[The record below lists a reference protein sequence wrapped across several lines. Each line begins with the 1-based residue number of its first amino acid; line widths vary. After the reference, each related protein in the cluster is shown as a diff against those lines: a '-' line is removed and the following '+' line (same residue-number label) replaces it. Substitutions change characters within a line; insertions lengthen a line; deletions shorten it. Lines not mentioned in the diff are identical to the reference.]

1 MNIYKFNKSVI
12 YLIFISFTAVYSQTY
27 EEIIKLRNQYEQLKE
42 SQLQNELNN
51 QGETLLKDQED
62 KGPTRVIYKP
72 EDLEEFYRLQLSQ
85 LTKSLEEINTLNS
98 FFDSTKSLSHFGYN
112 LFTNRDTMSFFDNM
126 PLPSNYTLGSGDEL
140 IISLWGQVEKEETS
154 IINRDGN
161 IFFEDIGIIE
171 LGGLTLSESKIK
183 LKNAFSKTYSTI
195 KSKEPSTFLDI
206 SLGKLKGLN
215 VHILGFVNSPGV
227 YALHPFSDPFT
238 ALFYAGGVDTSGSLR
253 NIEIYRDGK
262 KIESVDLYNI
272 IFGGSL
278 NKQIRLLDQDIIFVP
293 PRKSKVIIN
302 GAVQTPGYFELIKS
316 EKASDLINYGGGL
329 TPKAS
334 SLITLKRVNSPY
346 QRINDDLAV
355 DFFLIPIDSLN
366 NYILQNGD
374 SLGISLISDYFPTIT
389 INGWVK
395 RPGQYP
401 FIKGIDLTKL
411 IEMGGGLNDKSWFLP
426 SQKRVITL
434 KKYNNSTKMKII
446 TFDYDE
452 IINGNQNFFLD
463 PFDEVQIL
471 KNKSNNF
478 NKYVSINGEV
488 KSEGIYSIS
497 NRSIIEIIND
507 AGGFTSNAFEEGI
520 EVYRDSLRVGV
531 NSLSMVPLNGDSI
544 YVPLPPGSITI
555 LGSVNNPG
563 PISFEKGLSIND
575 FIDLAGGYTVYAN
588 KKDVFIIYPNGIAKK
603 KTRLSSPKVLEGST
617 IMVSASQ
624 LVTQQT
630 DYLQVSQQ
638 IASIISS
645 LATVA
650 LIISSQQQ

>member
-1 MNIYKFNKSVI
+1 MKNIKYLLFIAIFPFSVV
-12 YLIFISFTAVYSQTY
+12 FSQTY

-42 SQLQNELNN
+42 SQLQDELNN
-51 QGETLLKDQED
+51 EGETLLKDQED
-62 KGPTRVIYKP
+62 EGPTRVIYKP

-85 LTKSLEEINTLNS
+85 LTKSLEEINELNS
-98 FFDSTKSLSHFGYN
+98 FFDSTKKLSHFGYN

-161 IFFEDIGIIE
+161 IFFEDIGIVE
-171 LGGLTLSESKIK
+171 LGGLTLSESKLK

-195 KSKEPSTFLDI
+195 KSNEPSTFLDI
-206 SLGKLKGLN
+206 SLGQLKGLN
-215 VHILGFVNSPGV
+215 IHILGFVNSPGV
-227 YALHPFSDPFT
+227 YALHPFTDPFT
-238 ALFYAGGVDTSGSLR
+238 ALFYAGGVDTTGSLR
-253 NIEIYRDGK
+253 NIEIYRDGIK
-262 KIESVDLYNI
+262 VHSVDLYSI
-272 IFGGSL
+272 INGGSL
-278 NKQIRLLDQDIIFVP
+278 NKQVRLLDQDIIFVP
-293 PRKSKVIIN
+293 SRKSKVIIN
-302 GAVQTPGYFELIKS
+302 GAVQIPGYFELI
-316 EKASDLINYGGGL
+316 EFETANDLINYSGGL
-329 TPKAS
+329 TSKAS
-334 SLITLKRVNSPY
+334 NLITLKRVNSPFK
-346 QRINDDLAV
+346 RKSDDLAIE
-355 DFFLIPIDSLN
+355 FFLIPMDSLN
-366 NYILQNGD
+366 NFKLQNGD
-374 SLGISLISDYFPTIT
+374 SLGIALISDYFPTIT

-401 FIKGIDLTKL
+401 YIKGIDILEL
-411 IEMGGGLNDKSWFLP
+411 IEIGGGLNDKSWFLP

-434 KKYNNSTKMKII
+434 KKYNNSSKQKLI
-446 TFDYDE
+446 TFDYDN
-452 IINGNQNFFLD
+452 IINGSQKIILN

-478 NKYVSINGEV
+478 NNYVSIKGEIN
-488 KSEGIYSIS
+488 SEGIYSIS
-497 NRSIIEIIND
+497 NRTLKDIISD
-507 AGGFTSNAFEEGI
+507 AGGFTTNAFIEGI
-520 EVYRDSLRVGV
+520 EVYRDTLRVGV

-544 YVPLPPGSITI
+544 FVPLRPGSITV

-563 PISFEKGLSIND
+563 LISFENGLSIND
-575 FIDLAGGYTVYAN
+575 FIDLAGGYTIYAN
-588 KKDVFIIYPNGIAKK
+588 KKDVFIIYPNGLAKK

-630 DYLQVSQQ
+630 DYLVVSQQ

>member
-1 MNIYKFNKSVI
+1 MKHIRFFVYITILPFSF
-12 YLIFISFTAVYSQTY
+12 IFSQTY

-42 SQLQNELNN
+42 SQLQDELNN

-85 LTKSLEEINTLNS
+85 LTKSLEEINILNS
-98 FFDSTKSLSHFGYN
+98 FFDSTKKLSHFGYN

-140 IISLWGQVEKEETS
+140 IVSLWGQVEKEETS

-171 LGGLTLSESKIK
+171 LGGLTLIESKIK

-206 SLGKLKGLN
+206 SLGQLKGLN
-215 VHILGFVNSPGV
+215 VHILGYVNSPGV

-238 ALFYAGGVDTSGSLR
+238 ALFYAGGVDTTGSLR
-253 NIEIYRDGK
+253 NIEIYRDGIK
-262 KIESVDLYNI
+262 VHSVDLYSI
-272 IFGGSL
+272 INGGSL
-278 NKQIRLLDQDIIFVP
+278 NKQVRLLDQDIIFVP
-293 PRKSKVIIN
+293 SRKSKVIIN
-302 GAVQTPGYFELIKS
+302 GAVQIPGYFELIKS
-316 EKASDLINYGGGL
+316 ETANDLISFSGGL
-329 TPKAS
+329 TSKAS
-334 SLITLKRVNSPY
+334 NLITLKRVNSPY
-346 QRINDDLAV
+346 KRKSDDLAI
-355 DFFLIPIDSLN
+355 DFFLIPIDSLDN
-366 NYILQNGD
+366 FKLQNGD
-374 SLGISLISDYFPTIT
+374 SLGIALISDYYPTIT

-401 FIKGIDLTKL
+401 YIKDIDILEL
-411 IEMGGGLNDKSWFLP
+411 IEIGGGLNDKSWFLP

-434 KKYNNSTKMKII
+434 KKYHNSTVL
-446 TFDYDE
+446 TFDYDK
-452 IINGNQNFFLD
+452 IIDGSQNIILN

-478 NKYVSINGEV
+478 NNYVSIKGEIN
-488 KSEGIYSIS
+488 SEGIYSIA
-497 NRSIIEIIND
+497 NRTLKDIIND
-507 AGGFTSNAFEEGI
+507 AGGFTSNAFIDGI
-520 EVYRDSLRVGV
+520 EVYRDTLRVGV
-531 NSLSMVPLNGDSI
+531 NSLSMVPLNGDSVF
-544 YVPLPPGSITI
+544 VPLRSGSVTI

-563 PISFEKGLSIND
+563 LISFEKGLSIND
-575 FIDLAGGYTVYAN
+575 FIDLAGGYTIYAN
-588 KKDVFIIYPNGIAKK
+588 KRDVYIIYPNGISKK

-630 DYLQVSQQ
+630 DYLVVSQQ

>member
-1 MNIYKFNKSVI
+1 MKIIK
-12 YLIFISFTAVYSQTY
+12 LIIFIAFFISFSSSQTY
-27 EEIIKLRNQYEQLKE
+27 DEIIKLRKQYDQLKE
-42 SQLQNELNN
+42 SQLQDELNN
-51 QGETLLKDQED
+51 EGETLLKGQED

-85 LTKSLEEINTLNS
+85 LIKSLEEINSLNS
-98 FFDSTKSLSHFGYN
+98 FFDSTKKLSHFGYN

-140 IISLWGQVEKEETS
+140 IVSLWGEVEKEESS

-183 LKNAFSKTYSTI
+183 LNNAFSKTYSTI
-195 KSKEPSTFLDI
+195 KNKNPSTFLDI
-206 SLGKLKGLN
+206 SLGQLKGLN
-215 VHILGFVNSPGV
+215 IHILGFVNSPGV

-238 ALFYAGGVDTSGSLR
+238 ALFYAGGVDTTGSLR
-253 NIEIYRDGK
+253 NIEIYRDGIK
-262 KIESVDLYNI
+262 VDSVDLYSI
-272 IFGGSL
+272 INGGSL
-278 NKQIRLLDQDIIFVP
+278 NKQVRLLDQDIIFVP
-293 PRKSKVIIN
+293 SRKSKVIIN
-302 GAVQTPGYFELIKS
+302 GAVQIPGYFELIKS
-316 EKASDLINYGGGL
+316 ETANDLINYSGGL
-329 TPKAS
+329 TSKAS
-334 SLITLKRVNSPY
+334 NLITLKRVNSPHK
-346 QRINDDLAV
+346 RINDDLAI

-366 NYILQNGD
+366 SFELQNGD
-374 SLGISLISDYFPTIT
+374 SLGIALISDYFPTIT

-401 FIKGIDLTKL
+401 YVKDINILEL
-411 IEMGGGLNDKSWFLP
+411 IEIGGGLNDKSWFLP

-434 KKYNNSTKMKII
+434 KRYNSSSKDEVL
-446 TFDYDE
+446 TFDYDKL
-452 IINGNQNFFLD
+452 IDGSQNVILN
-463 PFDEVQIL
+463 PFDEVQII

-478 NKYVSINGEV
+478 NNYVSIKGEIN
-488 KSEGIYSIS
+488 SEGIYSIS
-497 NRSIIEIIND
+497 NRTLKDIISG
-507 AGGFTSNAFEEGI
+507 AGGFTPNAFINGI
-520 EVYRDSLRVGV
+520 EVYRDTLKVGLT
-531 NSLSMVPLNGDSI
+531 SLSMVPLNGDSI
-544 YVPLPPGSITI
+544 FVPLRPGSVTI

-575 FIDLAGGYTVYAN
+575 FIDLAGGYTIYAN
-588 KKDVFIIYPNGIAKK
+588 KRDVFIIYPNGIAKK

-624 LVTQQT
+624 LVTQPT
-630 DYLQVSQQ
+630 DYLVVSQQ

-650 LIISSQQQ
+650 LIISSQN

>member
-12 YLIFISFTAVYSQTY
+12 YLIFISFTTVYSQTY

-42 SQLQNELNN
+42 SQLQDELNN

-262 KIESVDLYNI
+262 KVESLDLYNI

-346 QRINDDLAV
+346 QRINDDLAI

-366 NYILQNGD
+366 NYKLQNGD

-401 FIKGIDLTKL
+401 FIKGVDLIKL

-452 IINGNQNFFLD
+452 IINGNQKIVLD

-478 NKYVSINGEV
+478 NKYVSI
-488 KSEGIYSIS
+488 KW
-497 NRSIIEIIND
+497 RSKI
-507 AGGFTSNAFEEGI
+507 
-520 EVYRDSLRVGV
+520 
-531 NSLSMVPLNGDSI
+531 
-544 YVPLPPGSITI
+544 
-555 LGSVNNPG
+555 
-563 PISFEKGLSIND
+563 
-575 FIDLAGGYTVYAN
+575 
-588 KKDVFIIYPNGIAKK
+588 
-603 KTRLSSPKVLEGST
+603 
-617 IMVSASQ
+617 
-624 LVTQQT
+624 
-630 DYLQVSQQ
+630 
-638 IASIISS
+638 
-645 LATVA
+645 
-650 LIISSQQQ
+650 

>member
-1 MNIYKFNKSVI
+1 MKYFKL
-12 YLIFISFTAVYSQTY
+12 LILMFFFSSNLMFSQTY
-27 EEIIKLRNQYEQLKE
+27 EEITKLRNQYNELKKSQLNEQLNSE
-42 SQLQNELNN
+42 
-51 QGETLLKDQED
+51 GDILLKEEQD

-72 EDLEEFYRLQLSQ
+72 EDLEEFYRQQLSQ
-85 LTKSLEEINTLNS
+85 LTKSLEEINSLNS

-112 LFTNRDTMSFFDNM
+112 LFTNRDTISFFENI
-126 PLPSNYTLGSGDEL
+126 PLPSNYILGSGDEL
-140 IISLWGQVEKEETS
+140 IVSLWGQVEKEETS

-171 LGGLTLSESKIK
+171 LGGLTLDESKIK

-195 KSKEPSTFLDI
+195 KNKNPSTFLDI
-206 SLGKLKGLN
+206 SLGELKGLN

-238 ALFYAGGVDTSGSLR
+238 ALFYAGGVDTSGTLR

-262 KIESVDLYNI
+262 KVVSVDLYNI

-302 GAVQTPGYFELIKS
+302 GAVQIPGYFELIES
-316 EKASDLINYGGGL
+316 ERADDLVNYSGGL
-329 TPKAS
+329 TSKAS
-334 SLITLKRVNSPY
+334 NLITLKRVNSPY
-346 QRINDDLAV
+346 KRKNDDLAI

-366 NYILQNGD
+366 NFKLQNGD
-374 SLGISLISDYFPTIT
+374 SLGIPLISNYFPTIT

-401 FIKGIDLTKL
+401 FIKGIDILKL

-426 SQKRVITL
+426 SQKRLITL
-434 KKYNNSTKMKII
+434 KKYNNTKII

-452 IINGNQNFFLD
+452 IINGGQKIILN
-463 PFDEVQIL
+463 PFDEVQVL
-471 KNKSNNF
+471 KNKFNNF
-478 NKYVSINGEV
+478 NNYVSIKGEI

-497 NRSIIEIIND
+497 NRTLKDIIND
-507 AGGFTSNAFEEGI
+507 AGGFTSNAFIDGI
-520 EVYRDSLRVGV
+520 ELYRDTLRVGI
-531 NSLSMVPLNGDSI
+531 NSLSMIPINGDSLF
-544 YVPLPPGSITI
+544 VPLRPGSVTI

-563 PISFEKGLSIND
+563 PIAFEKSLSIND
-575 FIDLAGGYTVYAN
+575 FIALAGGYTIYAN
-588 KKDVFIIYPNGIAKK
+588 KKDVFIIYPNGIAKQ

-630 DYLQVSQQ
+630 DYLEVSQQ

-650 LIISSQQQ
+650 LIISSQK

>member
-1 MNIYKFNKSVI
+1 MYKFKN
-12 YLIFISFTAVYSQTY
+12 LIILIIFFSLPPVYSQTY

-42 SQLQNELNN
+42 SQLKDELNN
-51 QGETLLKDQED
+51 QGQTLLKDQEN

-85 LTKSLEEINTLNS
+85 LTKSLEEINTINS
-98 FFDSTKSLSHFGYN
+98 FFDSTKKLSHFGYN

-140 IISLWGQVEKEETS
+140 IVSLWGQVEKEETS

-161 IFFEDIGIIE
+161 IFFEDIGIIK

-195 KSKEPSTFLDI
+195 KSESPSTFLDI
-206 SLGKLKGLN
+206 SLGQLKGLN
-215 VHILGFVNSPGV
+215 IHILGFVNSPGV

-238 ALFYAGGVDTSGSLR
+238 ALFYAGGVDTTGSLR
-253 NIEIYRDGK
+253 NIEIYRDGIK
-262 KIESVDLYNI
+262 VHSVDLYSI
-272 IFGGSL
+272 INGGSL
-278 NKQIRLLDQDIIFVP
+278 NKQVRLLDQDIIFVP
-293 PRKSKVIIN
+293 SRKSKVIIN
-302 GAVQTPGYFELIKS
+302 GAVQIPGYFELIKS
-316 EKASDLINYGGGL
+316 ETADDLINYSGGL
-329 TPKAS
+329 TSKAS
-334 SLITLKRVNSPY
+334 NLITLKRVNSPY
-346 QRINDDLAV
+346 KRKSDDLAI

-366 NYILQNGD
+366 NFKLQNGD
-374 SLGISLISDYFPTIT
+374 SLGIALISDYFPTIT

-401 FIKGIDLTKL
+401 YIKDINILEL
-411 IEMGGGLNDKSWFLP
+411 IEIGGGLNDKSWFFP

-434 KKYNNSTKMKII
+434 KKYHNSSVL
-446 TFDYDE
+446 TFDYDK
-452 IINGNQNFFLD
+452 IINGSQNIILN

-471 KNKSNNF
+471 KDKSNNF
-478 NKYVSINGEV
+478 NNYVSIKGEIN
-488 KSEGIYSIS
+488 SEGIYSIS
-497 NRSIIEIIND
+497 NRTLKDIIND
-507 AGGFTSNAFEEGI
+507 AGGFTSNAFIDGI
-520 EVYRDSLRVGV
+520 EVYRDTLRVGV

-544 YVPLPPGSITI
+544 FVPLRSGSVTI

-563 PISFEKGLSIND
+563 LISFEKGLSIND
-575 FIDLAGGYTVYAN
+575 FIYLAGGYTIYAN
-588 KKDVFIIYPNGIAKK
+588 KKDVFIIYQNGIAKK

-617 IMVSASQ
+617 IMVSTNQ
-624 LVTQQT
+624 LVNQQT
-630 DYLQVSQQ
+630 DYLVVSQQ

-650 LIISSQQQ
+650 LIISSQQK

>member
-12 YLIFISFTAVYSQTY
+12 YFIFISFTAVYSQTY

-42 SQLQNELNN
+42 SQLQDELNN
-51 QGETLLKDQED
+51 QDKTLLKGQED

-206 SLGKLKGLN
+206 TLGQLKGLN

-334 SLITLKRVNSPY
+334 SLVTLKRVNSPY
-346 QRINDDLAV
+346 QRINDDLAI

-401 FIKGIDLTKL
+401 FIKGIDLIKL

-507 AGGFTSNAFEEGI
+507 AGGFTSNAFQEGI
-520 EVYRDSLRVGV
+520 EVYRDSLRVGG

-575 FIDLAGGYTVYAN
+575 FIDLAGGYTIYAN
-588 KKDVFIIYPNGIAKK
+588 KRDVFIIYPNGIAKE

-650 LIISSQQQ
+650 LIISSQQK

>member
-12 YLIFISFTAVYSQTY
+12 YFIFISFTAVYSQTY
-27 EEIIKLRNQYEQLKE
+27 EEIIKLRNQYNDLKE
-42 SQLQNELNN
+42 SQLEEQLNN
-51 QGETLLKDQED
+51 EGEILLKDEKD
-62 KGPTRVIYKP
+62 EGPIRVIYKP
-72 EDLEEFYRLQLSQ
+72 EDLEDFYRQQLTQ
-85 LTKSLEEINTLNS
+85 LTKSIEEINSLNS

-112 LFTNRDTMSFFDNM
+112 LFTNRDTISFFENI
-126 PLPSNYTLGSGDEL
+126 PLPSNYILGSGDQL
-140 IISLWGQVEKEETS
+140 IVSLWGQVEKEETS
-154 IINRDGN
+154 VINRDGN
-161 IFFEDIGIIE
+161 IFFEDIGMID
-171 LGGLTLSESKIK
+171 LRGLTLIESKTK

-195 KSKEPSTFLDI
+195 KNKNPSTFLDI
-206 SLGKLKGLN
+206 SLGQLKGLN

-262 KIESVDLYNI
+262 MIESVDLYNI

-278 NKQIRLLDQDIIFVP
+278 NKQVRLLDQDIIFVP

-302 GAVQTPGYFELIKS
+302 GAVQNPGYFELIKF
-316 EKASDLINYGGGL
+316 ETASDLINYGGGL

-401 FIKGIDLTKL
+401 FIKGIDLIKL

-575 FIDLAGGYTVYAN
+575 FIDLAGGYTIYAN
-588 KKDVFIIYPNGIAKK
+588 KRDVFIIYPNGIAKK